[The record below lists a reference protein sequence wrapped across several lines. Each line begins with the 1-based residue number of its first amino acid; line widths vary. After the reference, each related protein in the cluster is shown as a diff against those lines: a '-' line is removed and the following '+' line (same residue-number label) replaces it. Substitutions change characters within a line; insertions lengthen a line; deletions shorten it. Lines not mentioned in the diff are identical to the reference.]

1 MNHRS
6 SEHLNNPDPAKRR
19 SQIDVARVSGNSEG
33 SAAQG
38 DDAAVAPTDVLNAEK
53 LPQAPDL
60 EPWRQQL
67 VLMRAAAY
75 ITMAPALLERAGALI
90 LFPTEN
96 ECFTD
101 GQAESIDRYI
111 AFRDDFAHIFKDL
124 MTVQAWSVKNLPTV
138 LGGLNGASVNPGIFG
153 PKFER
158 LVFARLED
166 LKQLCTDAVGLHKEV
181 FERSAKTNSRG
192 TVGVDRIA
200 DEGDVL
206 DGEAPQGEQRVV
218 FNEFDCELRAIS
230 NLCDWLSYPVSN
242 PDEAV
247 KSCRLNDFLLD
258 KARALTVK
266 GTVDPTAVITGKL
279 SSLAVVLEQSAH
291 LLNIATGRSLDE
303 WRLAR
308 PSGAALSRAELSAL
322 GSSLKPRFEVE
333 VEEVAYWDGQE
344 RRKKVMVELTTTK
357 LGELMLG
364 EYRSGYP
371 SMAPYFDSLKLYA
384 LEQGIGFVA
393 CKDKP
398 AVQLYIDAAEE
409 KTCRSLTRMGPYPGQ
424 DGGQSLADEDE
435 GEEGQPTDP
444 RVVDDVLLS
453 VSPHHRRGIFIECAQ
468 AAFASKKAF
477 SNFQVARNL
486 IHTLADLE
494 PGFET
499 ATLKAYST
507 KGHNDGAGL
516 REQFERNGFTLALTS
531 TAELNPNFRLENE
544 GHPLSRALPC
554 DEELEAEA
562 RGWASHTWGPIL
574 TEDRTRRLLLVE
586 AGAFGDPKVL
596 KPVENILR
604 HAHPLFLSVAVR
616 QAGKAKQDQGYREVA
631 QELRKL
637 ADQLEQIKN
646 ELGGKRLYV
655 AQLDI
660 LSEQAYPGFK
670 NVVAVYNIYDSHGVL
685 VSRVNVERQG
695 TSPADV
701 TLVPRTLDGRDLKRA
716 EKEVLTV
723 LESCGAGLRHTH
735 TDVRNHFADR
745 HIYLCDTVVQ
755 AICWAAEPD
764 SNEGPEEAIA
774 NIFRGPSVWIEREA
788 VPEDGTRLYV
798 FSQREREYS

>member
-1 MNHRS
+1 MNHGS
-6 SEHLNNPDPAKRR
+6 SEYLNNPDPAKRR
-19 SQIDVARVSGNSEG
+19 FQIGVARVLGNSEG

-38 DDAAVAPTDVLNAEK
+38 DNAAVVPTNVLNAEE
-53 LPQAPDL
+53 LSQAPDL
-60 EPWRQQL
+60 ELWRQQL

-75 ITMAPALLERAGALI
+75 ITMAPAWLERAGALI

-138 LGGLNGASVNPGIFG
+138 LGGLNGSSVNPGIFG
-153 PKFER
+153 PNFER
-158 LVFARLED
+158 LVFERLED

-181 FERSAKTNSRG
+181 FERSAKTDSRG
-192 TVGVDRIA
+192 TVGLDRIA

-230 NLCDWLSYPVSN
+230 NWCDWLSYPVSN

-247 KSCRLNDFLLD
+247 KSCCLNDFLLD

-279 SSLAVVLEQSAH
+279 STLAVVLEQSAH
-291 LLNIATGRSLDE
+291 LLEIATGRSLDE

-308 PSGAALSRAELSAL
+308 SSDAALSRAELSAL
-322 GSSLKPRFEVE
+322 GSSLEPRFEVE

-357 LGELMLG
+357 LGALMLG
-364 EYRSGYP
+364 EYQRGYP
-371 SMAPYFDSLKLYA
+371 SMAPYFESLKLYA

-393 CKDKP
+393 CADKP
-398 AVQLYIDAAEE
+398 AVQLYIDAADE

-477 SNFQVARNL
+477 SNFQVTRNL

-499 ATLKAYST
+499 ATLKA

-516 REQFERNGFTLALTS
+516 QEQFEKNGFTLALTS
-531 TAELNPNFRLENE
+531 TAELSPNFRLENE
-544 GHPLSRALPC
+544 NHPLSRALPC

-586 AGAFGDPKVL
+586 AGAFGDPEAL
-596 KPVENILR
+596 KPVEKILR
-604 HAHPLFLSVAVR
+604 HAQPLFLSVAVR
-616 QAGKAKQDQGYREVA
+616 QAGKDKQDQGYREVA
-631 QELRKL
+631 QELTKL
-637 ADQLEQIKN
+637 ADHLGEIKN
-646 ELGGKRLYV
+646 KVGGKKLYV

-660 LSEQAYPGFK
+660 LSEQGYPGFK
-670 NVVAVYNIYDSHGVL
+670 NVVAVYNIYDSHGIL
-685 VSRVNVERQG
+685 VSRVNVERAG
-695 TSPADV
+695 SLPSDI

-723 LESCGAGLRHTH
+723 LKGCGADLRHTH
-735 TDVRNHFADR
+735 TDVRKHFADR

-755 AICWAAEPD
+755 AICRASEPA
-764 SNEGPEEAIA
+764 SNESPEEAIA

-798 FSQREREYS
+798 LSQREREYS